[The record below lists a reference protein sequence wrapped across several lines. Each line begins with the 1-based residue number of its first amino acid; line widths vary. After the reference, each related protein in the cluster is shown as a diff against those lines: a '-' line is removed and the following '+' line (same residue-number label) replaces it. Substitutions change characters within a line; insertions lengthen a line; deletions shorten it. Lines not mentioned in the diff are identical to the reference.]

1 MKESEL
7 DNVIRRFVRELD
19 ALQRQQ
25 NGRVTLEEIV
35 HAMAETGITGPGV
48 AELVR
53 SIYYDGIAHWVTSPN
68 PADYN
73 RPLILLMLNREH
85 AIVRA
90 ALANEPLP
98 KKPPYKP
105 DPRVRDFRPI
115 KIDGPPL
122 SEQIIRD
129 RR

>member
-1 MKESEL
+1 MQDSAI
-7 DNVIRRFVRELD
+7 DNVIRRFVCELD
-19 ALQRQQ
+19 VLQRTQ

-35 HAMAETGITGPGV
+35 QVMAQTEITAPAV

-53 SIYYDGIAHWVTSPN
+53 SIYYEGIAHWVTSPN

-73 RPLILLMLNREH
+73 RPLVLLALNREH
-85 AIVRA
+85 PVVQG

-98 KKPPYKP
+98 KKLPYEP
-105 DPRVRDFRPI
+105 DPRTRNFQPI
-115 KIDGPPL
+115 EIDGPPL

-129 RR
+129 RG